1 MAEKTTIAI
10 ATVMPLPCGPF
21 PSIPQSTL
29 VKTPIMTKVVP
40 QLWHQLSQMAPK
52 TLIREWQ
59 PLICMAN
66 VPGLTPEHRRQLQK
80 LLEFLPLP
88 SKPSKAQKW
97 FHVKSELKKKCLI
110 SAENWLG
117 ETCNIW
123 LYSLPKEIPSLIPKV
138 ASIGPWTESAW
149 NSIICLDSESWTPEQ
164 WWLLPNN
171 GKPYQPDTI
180 VRLDLTK
187 LSDPFHQTNH
197 SSSHWKPRLV
207 LARKRKSTILNM
219 FKQVSNEVAWFVILK
234 IAWHLRN
241 SSIPVISL
249 NTSRRGDVELFLR
262 SPMGTR
268 SMILSTRPN
277 DDDSRYVLMRLR
289 NFFLKVPWHWRDFSL
304 SLGMAS
310 LNGPSWPHTLGL
322 SIQEENGLL
331 R

>member
-1 MAEKTTIAI
+1 MTDERLTGPEMPPCGLSSEESMRDAKALVTFTYGPPEMAEKTTIAI

-29 VKTPIMTKVVP
+29 VKTPITTKVVP

-66 VPGLTPEHRRQLQK
+66 VPGLTPEHRRQLQR
-80 LLEFLPLP
+80 LLESLPLP
-88 SKPSKAQKW
+88 SKPT
-97 FHVKSELKKKCLI
+97 
-110 SAENWLG
+110 ENWLG

-164 WWLLPNN
+164 WWHLPNS

-219 FKQVSNEVAWFVILK
+219 FKQSSAWT
-234 IAWHLRN
+234 HL
-241 SSIPVISL
+241 
-249 NTSRRGDVELFLR
+249 VEETWNC
-262 SPMGTR
+262 SWGHQWEP
-268 SMILSTRPN
+268 
-277 DDDSRYVLMRLR
+277 
-289 NFFLKVPWHWRDFSL
+289 VPWSWALDPTTTIP
-304 SLGMAS
+304 GMAS

-331 R
+331 RFVSTDPE

>member
-10 ATVMPLPCGPF
+10 VTVMPLPCGPF

-88 SKPSKAQKW
+88 SKPSKAQNW
-97 FHVKSELKKKCLI
+97 FHVKSELKKELLI

-219 FKQVSNEVAWFVILK
+219 FKQVSNEVAWMSFYLKLRDIYVILPFQSS
-234 IAWHLRN
+234 AWTHL
-241 SSIPVISL
+241 
-249 NTSRRGDVELFLR
+249 VEETWNC
-262 SPMGTR
+262 SWGHQWEP
-268 SMILSTRPN
+268 
-277 DDDSRYVLMRLR
+277 
-289 NFFLKVPWHWRDFSL
+289 VPWSWALDPTTTIP
-304 SLGMAS
+304 GMYWW
-310 LNGPSWPHTLGL
+310 GCVIFPK
-322 SIQEENGLL
+322 
-331 R
+331 